1 MAFLHNTDFFQLVA
15 EGKMPAYQDYS
26 GSGVNKDV
34 DTGSTP
40 EDIWLAGGVFVP
52 PTTYRI
58 HNIVSASANDTAA
71 GTGARTV
78 RVFGVTVNGLESE
91 VVAMNGVTPV
101 PTTKAY
107 KDIYEMQVAVPGAG
121 NTNAGIITATAVT
134 DATVTATILVDGLN
148 TSRKAIR
155 YIPTGYTGY
164 LYDWNAGM
172 EHATAGNSA
181 GVYLLTKYDGEA
193 WLSRGYHSLSN
204 SGASYEIEH
213 FKTPLVLP
221 ADTWVKIQCTSVS
234 ANNTLIQGGFNLM
247 LKQN

>member
-1 MAFLHNTDFFQLVA
+1 MAFLHNTDWFTEVA
-15 EGKMPAYQDYS
+15 KGKVPKHQDYS

-40 EDIWLAGGVFVP
+40 EDIWLTGGVFVP

-78 RVFGVTVNGLESE
+78 HVFGVTANGLENE
-91 VVAMNGVTPV
+91 VISMNGVTPV
-101 PTTKAY
+101 PTTKSY
-107 KDIYEMQVAVPGAG
+107 KDIYELHIDTCGAG

-134 DATVTATILVDGLN
+134 DATVTASIQVDGLN

-181 GVYLLTKYDGEA
+181 GVYLQTKYDGEA